1 MVVVVRQV
9 THAGMDAADEL
20 RVAFRK
26 TLSGSFLATNGLF
39 HFNRHLGPVWQ
50 IESNRKFDDAVLDGR
65 GNAHADILPA
75 FQQRGNCQRTTF
87 FPLLRHEAA
96 EDAEVRRVP
105 PRARAPHRAHPFAQ
119 REPVVRLERLQFAV
133 GVQTHLRH
141 VAEEVQKPIGRAA
154 PVCYLRFMPTS
165 LDPAELR
172 PALHARI
179 DQLDG
184 ESLAVLHRVAL
195 QLELEELVSQV
206 DADFDALRKQGR
218 LERLPEIIREARAAI
233 RARTAA

>member
-1 MVVVVRQV
+1 M
-9 THAGMDAADEL
+9 
-20 RVAFRK
+20 RV
-26 TLSGSFLATNGLF
+26 L
-39 HFNRHLGPVWQ
+39 
-50 IESNRKFDDAVLDGR
+50 
-65 GNAHADILPA
+65 
-75 FQQRGNCQRTTF
+75 
-87 FPLLRHEAA
+87 
-96 EDAEVRRVP
+96 
-105 PRARAPHRAHPFAQ
+105 PRARAPHRPHPLAQ
-119 REPVVRLERLQFAV
+119 REPVVGLEGFQFAV

-141 VAEEVQKPIGRAA
+141 CSVGNRVGGCVR
-154 PVCYLRFMPTS
+154 VCYLRSMPTS

-172 PALHARI
+172 PVLHARI

-206 DADFDALRKQGR
+206 DADFDALREQGR